1 MYLYERNEDKVD
13 VYSFIP
19 DKKGLIDYRRKIIN
33 DENIDELFY
42 SFETNN
48 YTLFKCF
55 LMGGALDICVIDN
68 DSTSCLTKRPVLST
82 QKDILEKYING
93 ECSNIIP
100 IQTFIT
106 QDGNDCNLECYLRTT
121 SPEMFNLKHNKDYFF
136 DNLMCLPYQLRN
148 LQLLLNGEFSL
159 LNSFNCL
166 GPGYDEQLKYFSA
179 KKEFSI
185 SSQDLENIFRT
196 SLIAEN
202 MHSINPIF
210 ESGEKILQKVRKIRE

>member
-13 VYSFIP
+13 AYSFIP
-19 DKKGLIDYRRKIIN
+19 DKKGLIEYRRNIIN
-33 DENIDELFY
+33 GENIDDMFY

-48 YTLFKCF
+48 YTLFMCF
-55 LMGGALDICVIDN
+55 LMGGALDICAIDN

-106 QDGNDCNLECYLRTT
+106 QDGKNCNLECYLRTT
-121 SPEMFNLKHNKDYFF
+121 SPEKFNLKHNKAYFF

-166 GPGYDEQLKYFSA
+166 EPGYDEQLKYFSA

-185 SSQDLENIFRT
+185 SFQDLEKIFRT

-202 MHSINPIF
+202 MHSISPIF
-210 ESGEKILQKVRKIRE
+210 ESGEKILQKVREIRE

>member
-1 MYLYERNEDKVD
+1 MNLYERNEDKLD

-19 DKKGLIDYRRKIIN
+19 DKKGLIDYRRNIIN
-33 DENIDELFY
+33 GENIDDMFY
-42 SFETNN
+42 SFETND
-48 YTLFKCF
+48 YTLIMCF
-55 LMGGALDICVIDN
+55 LMGGALDICAIDN

-106 QDGNDCNLECYLRTT
+106 QDGKKCNLECYLHTT
-121 SPEMFNLKHNKDYFF
+121 SPEKFNLKHNKAYFF
-136 DNLMCLPYQLRN
+136 DNLMCLPYQLCN

-159 LNSFNCL
+159 LNSFNGL

-185 SSQDLENIFRT
+185 SFQDLEKIFRT

-202 MHSINPIF
+202 MHSISPIF
-210 ESGEKILQKVRKIRE
+210 ESGEKILQKVREIRE

>member
-1 MYLYERNEDKVD
+1 MYLYEKNGDKVD

-33 DENIDELFY
+33 GENIDEMFY

-48 YTLFKCF
+48 YTPIICF
-55 LMGGALDICVIDN
+55 LMGGALDICVMDN

-93 ECSNIIP
+93 EGSNIIP

-106 QDGNDCNLECYLRTT
+106 QDGNGCNLECYLHTT
-121 SPEMFNLKHNKDYFF
+121 LPEKFNLKHNKDYFL

-159 LNSFNCL
+159 LNSFNRL

-185 SSQDLENIFRT
+185 SFQDLENIFRT
-196 SLIAEN
+196 SLVAEN
-202 MHSINPIF
+202 MDSINPVF